1 MSEHFHDD
9 NFIEAAKAYQSI
21 KAPSALRER
30 VLAGVVASSAE
41 QAPLQSMQGAPLQS
55 GQGAPLVGHMPSAVS
70 LSDAERVHVHVRRKG
85 LHGKIYRFASLAAC
99 LAIMVVSLP
108 HMLPSEPAE
117 DVLAGQE
124 DVLEQSVNHGQS
136 ANHAIRAVEPPPEST
151 GPNLQEGDVE
161 PAGIPEG
168 DSTGEL
174 KKDLVAN
181 PGAQADDTVS
191 GEEMPQPY
199 GLNTAEVSASEKAGA
214 EGFAG
219 RDGREPGSEDGQ
231 VKAGEPAKEPVKE
244 PAATSAVQVSRL
256 IPALA
261 AGNEVLEDMA
271 VRLVEGEEGTCTVE
285 VTSGEKT
292 ALVTMSKNVESGQW
306 EVVPKGT
313 D

>member
-1 MSEHFHDD
+1 MSERFHDD

-21 KAPSALRER
+21 KASSALRER
-30 VLAGVVASSAE
+30 VLAGVAASSAE
-41 QAPLQSMQGAPLQS
+41 QAPVQF
-55 GQGAPLVGHMPSAVS
+55 GQGEPLEGHMPPAVS
-70 LSDAERVHVHVRRKG
+70 LSDAERVQVHVRRKG
-85 LHGKIYRFASLAAC
+85 LHGKIYRFASIAAC

-108 HMLPSEPAE
+108 HILPAE
-117 DVLAGQE
+117 SAGDVLEGQE
-124 DVLEQSVNHGQS
+124 NVLEQSVNHGQS
-136 ANHAIRAVEPPPEST
+136 ANHGLRAVEPPTEST
-151 GPNLQEGDVE
+151 DPKLQEGDVK

-168 DSTGEL
+168 NSTGEL

-199 GLNTAEVSASEKAGA
+199 GLNTAEVSASELSGA

-219 RDGREPGSEDGQ
+219 RDGREPGGEDGQ

-292 ALVTMSKNVESGQW
+292 ALVTMSKNVESGRW